1 MNKVE
6 TKMLPIGDDG
16 PASAGAAD
24 RSFAGFLRTSA
35 GQAAC
40 GEKLIARL
48 MPSASTIT
56 SQNTLL
62 KFARERWPNQFGVME
77 WRQPLP
83 VSQAPFGSQRM
94 KQVWAAFLSWAE
106 GGQPS

>member
-1 MNKVE
+1 MKTE
-6 TKMLPIGDDG
+6 MIHTGDGDK
-16 PASAGAAD
+16 SAADD

-40 GEKLIARL
+40 GEELIARL
-48 MPSASTIT
+48 MPSAGTIT
-56 SQNTLL
+56 SQSMLL

-83 VSQAPFGSQRM
+83 ISQAPFGSQRM

-106 GGQPS
+106 GGRPS